1 MVDLLSDLKKGKRGA
16 IAKAISIVENDQKE
30 TKKLLKKI
38 FKDSGNSSVIGITGP
53 AGSGKSSLINKTV
66 ISLKKLGTKPA
77 VLAIDPTSHVTG
89 GAILGDRVR
98 MSEST
103 DSGTY
108 IRSIASRGAT
118 GAVSRSLR
126 NSIRILEYAG
136 FNPIIIE
143 SVGAGQTEVEI
154 SNIAD
159 ITVVVFNPNTG
170 DSIQTIKAG
179 LTEIG
184 DIYVVNKSDLAGTN
198 QLFDAVRD
206 YIGDSKRNP
215 TILKTSVKKN
225 SGITVF
231 AKTLKDMMTI
241 KKKFQADKNFER
253 LEVELKDIVLNNI
266 KEKIEEMIESDKTF
280 SNYLKKLHSKK
291 MDPFTAGDKISK
303 SLIK

>member
-1 MVDLLSDLKKGKRGA
+1 MLTLLADLKKGKRGA
-16 IAKAISIVENDQKE
+16 IAKAISIIENDPKE
-30 TKKLLKKI
+30 TKKILKTI
-38 FKDSGNSSVIGITGP
+38 FKNSGNAIVIGITGP
-53 AGSGKSSLINKTV
+53 AGAGKSSLINKTAV
-66 ISLKKLGTKPA
+66 ELRKLKTKPA

-98 MSEST
+98 MTEST

-118 GAVSRSLR
+118 GAVSRSIR

-159 ITVVVFNPNTG
+159 ITVVVFNPHTG

-184 DIYVVNKSDLAGTN
+184 DMYLVNKSDLDGAS

-206 YIGDSKRNP
+206 FIGASEKNP
-215 TILKTSVKKN
+215 IIIKTSTKKN
-225 SGITVF
+225 KGITDF
-231 AKTLKDMMTI
+231 AKKLVELMKL
-241 KKKFQADKNFER
+241 KKKEKKNNENTR
-253 LEVELKDIVLNNI
+253 LESELRDIILNNI
-266 KEKIEEMIESDKTF
+266 KEKVDSMLDSNKTY
-280 SNYLKKLHSKK
+280 SNYLTKLQSRKI
-291 MDPFTAGDKISK
+291 DPFEAAEKIAK
-303 SLIK
+303 NLVK

>member
-1 MVDLLSDLKKGKRGA
+1 MDLLSDIKKGKRGA
-16 IAKAISIVENDQKE
+16 IAKAITIIENDKPE
-30 TKKLLKKI
+30 AKKILKKI
-38 FKDSGNSSVIGITGP
+38 FRETGTSIVIGITGP
-53 AGSGKSSLINKTV
+53 AGGGKSTLINKLA
-66 ISLKKLGTKPA
+66 IELRKLRTKPA

-126 NSIRILEYAG
+126 NTIRILEYAG

-154 SNIAD
+154 SKIAD

-170 DSIQTIKAG
+170 DSIQTIKAC

-184 DIYVVNKSDLAGTN
+184 DIYLVNKSDLDGVN
-198 QLFDAVRD
+198 QLYDAVRD
-206 YIGDSKRNP
+206 FIGATERNP
-215 TILKTSVKKN
+215 IVLKTSAKRN
-225 SGITVF
+225 SGIIPF
-231 AKTLKDMMTI
+231 AKILKEMMAT
-241 KKKFQADKNFER
+241 KKKSKKERDKER
-253 LEVELKDIVLNNI
+253 LETELKEIVLNNF
-266 KEKIEEMIESDKTF
+266 KEKMDELLDSDKTF
-280 SNYLKKLHSKK
+280 SKYLKKLLAKEI
-291 MDPFTAGDKISK
+291 DPFEAADKISK
-303 SLIK
+303 SLVK

>member
-1 MVDLLSDLKKGKRGA
+1 MDLISDLKKGKRGA
-16 IAKAISIVENDQKE
+16 IAKAITIVENDPKE
-30 TKKLLKKI
+30 ARKLLKKI
-38 FKDSGNSSVIGITGP
+38 FKETGTSSVIGITGP
-53 AGSGKSSLINKTV
+53 AGAGKSSLINKTV
-66 ISLKKLGTKPA
+66 AALRKLRTKPA
-77 VLAIDPTSHVTG
+77 VLAVDPTSHVTG

-118 GAVSRSLR
+118 GAISRSLR
-126 NSIRILEYAG
+126 NTVRILEYAG

-143 SVGAGQTEVEI
+143 SVGAGQTEIEI

-184 DIYVVNKSDLAGTN
+184 DIYLVNKSDLDGTN

-206 YIGDSKRNP
+206 FIGASERNP
-215 TILKTSVKKN
+215 VILKTSVKKN
-225 SGITVF
+225 SGIIQF
-231 AKTLKDMMTI
+231 AKILKEMMAT
-241 KKKFQADKNFER
+241 KKKFKKEKDKER
-253 LEVELKDIVLNNI
+253 LETELRDIVLNNI
-266 KEKIEEMIESDKTF
+266 QEKMDEMLESDKTF
-280 SNYLKKLHSKK
+280 LKYLKKLLAKDI
-291 MDPFTAGDKISK
+291 DPFEAADKITK
-303 SLIK
+303 SMVK

>member
-1 MVDLLSDLKKGKRGA
+1 LNISDLKKGNRGT
-16 IAKAISIVENDQKE
+16 IAKAISIIENDPIE
-30 TKKLLKKI
+30 AKKLIKKI
-38 FKDSGNSSVIGITGP
+38 YKKTGNSSIIGITGP
-53 AGSGKSSLINKTV
+53 AGAGKSSLINKTTV
-66 ISLKKLGTKPA
+66 ELKKLKTKPA

-98 MSEST
+98 MTEST

-108 IRSIASRGAT
+108 IRSVASRGAV

-184 DIYVVNKSDLAGTN
+184 DIYLINKSDLDGAN
-198 QLFDAVRD
+198 QLYDAVRE
-206 YIGDSKRNP
+206 YVGGSEKNP
-215 TILKTSVKKN
+215 LILKTSVKKN
-225 SGITVF
+225 SGISEF
-231 AKTLKDMMTI
+231 AKHLKDMMI
-241 KKKFQADKNFER
+241 KKKENKKEKDRAR
-253 LEVELKDIVLNNI
+253 LEIELKDIILNNI
-266 KEKIEEMIESDKTF
+266 GEKMNAMLNSDKLF
-280 SNYLKKLHSKK
+280 SKYLTKIQSKD
-291 MDPFTAGDKISK
+291 MSPFEAADKITQ

>member
-1 MVDLLSDLKKGKRGA
+1 MLELLSDLKKGKRGA
-16 IAKAISIVENDQKE
+16 IAKAITIVENDPKE

-38 FKDSGNSSVIGITGP
+38 FKDSGTSSIIGITGP
-53 AGSGKSSLINKTV
+53 AGAGKSSLINKTV

-98 MSEST
+98 MTEST

-118 GAVSRSLR
+118 GAVSHSLR

-225 SGITVF
+225 SGISVF
-231 AKTLKDMMTI
+231 AKTLKDMMLI
-241 KKKFQADKNFER
+241 KNKFKAEKDLQRFEA
-253 LEVELKDIVLNNI
+253 ELKDIVLNNI
-266 KEKIEEMIESDKTF
+266 KKKVDEMLESDKTF
-280 SNYLKKLHSKK
+280 STYIKKLQLKTL
-291 MDPFTAGDKISK
+291 DPFTVGDKLTK
-303 SLIK
+303 SLLK

>member
-1 MVDLLSDLKKGKRGA
+1 MDLLSDIKKGKRGA
-16 IAKAISIVENDQKE
+16 IAKAITIIENDKPE
-30 TKKLLKKI
+30 AKKILKKI
-38 FKDSGNSSVIGITGP
+38 FRETGTSIVIGITGP
-53 AGSGKSSLINKTV
+53 AGGGKSTLINKV
-66 ISLKKLGTKPA
+66 AIAMKNLHTKPA

-126 NSIRILEYAG
+126 NTIRILEYAG

-154 SNIAD
+154 SKIAD

-184 DIYVVNKSDLAGTN
+184 DIYLVNKSDLDGVN
-198 QLFDAVRD
+198 QLYDAVRD
-206 YIGDSKRNP
+206 FIGASERNP
-215 TILKTSVKKN
+215 IVLKTSAKRN
-225 SGITVF
+225 SGIIPF
-231 AKTLKDMMTI
+231 AKILKEMMAT
-241 KKKFQADKNFER
+241 KKKSKKERDKER
-253 LEVELKDIVLNNI
+253 LETELKEIVLNNL
-266 KEKIEEMIESDKTF
+266 KEKMDELLDSDKTF
-280 SNYLKKLHSKK
+280 SKYLKKLLAKEI
-291 MDPFTAGDKISK
+291 DPFEAADKISK
-303 SLIK
+303 SLVK

>member
-1 MVDLLSDLKKGKRGA
+1 MNISDLKKGKRGA
-16 IAKAISIVENDQKE
+16 IAKAITIVENNPSE
-30 TKKLLKKI
+30 AKKLLKKI
-38 FKDSGNSSVIGITGP
+38 YKDTGNASIIGITGP
-53 AGSGKSSLINKTV
+53 AGAGKSSLINKTSV
-66 ISLKKLGTKPA
+66 ALKKLHTKPA

-98 MSEST
+98 MTELT

-108 IRSIASRGAT
+108 IRSVASRGAT

-184 DIYVVNKSDLAGTN
+184 DIYIVNKSDLDGAN
-198 QLFDAVRD
+198 QLFDAIRE
-206 YIGDSKRNP
+206 YIGSSDKSP
-215 TILKTSVKKN
+215 IFLKTSVKKN
-225 SGITVF
+225 SGISEF
-231 AKTLKDMMTI
+231 AKTLKEMMVSKNKNKHDKDML
-241 KKKFQADKNFER
+241 R
-253 LEVELKDIVLNNI
+253 LETELKDIILNNMS
-266 KEKIEEMIESDKTF
+266 EKIEMMLNSDKTF
-280 SNYLKKLHSKK
+280 SKYLKKIQSKK
-291 MDPFTAGDKISK
+291 MDPFEAADKITK
-303 SLIK
+303 SLVK

>member
-126 NSIRILEYAG
+126 NSIRVLEYAG

-225 SGITVF
+225 SGIAVF
-231 AKTLKDMMTI
+231 AKTLKDMMVI
-241 KKKFQADKNFER
+241 KKKFKTEKDLER
-253 LEVELKDIVLNNI
+253 FEVELKDIVLNNI
-266 KEKIEEMIESDKTF
+266 KEKIDEMLESDKTF
-280 SNYLKKLHSKK
+280 FTYLKKLQSKK
-291 MDPFTAGDKISK
+291 IDPFAAADKITK
-303 SLIK
+303 SLLK